1 MKTDSVKPRLPP
13 HKAQPSGEPTPGGKS
28 PEASDQAMGLLTATG
43 KQETSERQHRLLIVA
58 ISCGMLIALVL
69 STSVLAQLDLDPY
82 KGMPGL
88 LIDVAMII
96 LAIVIGRNLR
106 KISRFGKIETILAG
120 AFQAAFNP
128 QAIVDHDGRAIVTN
142 KAYDY
147 WIGKANPNIEA
158 MVALKFSENLTVAA
172 EFQKLRKAAR
182 AGQPSQGELP
192 VIKGGK
198 ITEWY
203 RIIVR
208 PLPATHYII
217 WRFEDISERK
227 RAEQAVREEQAKLI
241 DFMAHAPVG
250 IYSADQHGRF
260 RFVNRTLA
268 EWLGC
273 SIEEL
278 TSGSIKLHDII
289 VQKLDSV
296 VPYGVAPGQDGHLR
310 GDTFMRN
317 KKGKVFPVSI
327 TQTVVMNEDG
337 QTLRTR
343 SIVRDLTP
351 EQSWQEALTL
361 SEQRFQR
368 LFAEAPIG
376 VALLNAELQVEECN
390 QAFTTLIKRD
400 KNDLLKKNFITLISH
415 DRRTVITDE
424 LMAVLAGRD
433 LQKPIELR
441 GMGDASAVAF
451 IYVKRFALLSTM
463 LHDDE
468 ANPQQTGL
476 MLYFIDYSEQKRIEA
491 QLAHSVKLQAIGQL
505 AGGVAHDFNNLLTAM
520 IGFCDL
526 LLQRHKPGDQSFADI
541 MQIKQNGNR
550 AANLVRQL
558 LAFSRQQTMQ
568 PKVLSVTDVLAELA
582 NLLRRLIGANVELK
596 MVHARDV
603 GPVRADQGQL
613 EQVIIN
619 LVVNARDAMPHGGTV
634 TIATEPH
641 HQDTALTRGQD
652 VMNPGDYIK
661 IAVSDQGIG
670 IPKEN
675 IQRIFEPFF
684 STKEVGSGTGLGLST
699 VYGIV
704 RQTGGF
710 IEVESAVG
718 KGSTFII
725 YLPHHIE
732 KEKPAEAAIEPV
744 REKKTSDLT
753 GAGTILLVEDEDA
766 VRVFGARALR
776 NKGYNVLEAR
786 GGEEALRVMDEQNG
800 RIDLLISDVVMPQ
813 MDGPTLVR
821 EIMRKKPDTKVV
833 FISGYTEDKFREQL
847 REGEVVHFLSKPF
860 SLKQLASKVKEVLTG
875 EVEE

>member
-1 MKTDSVKPRLPP
+1 MKKDSPSKQDLLLPP
-13 HKAQPSGEPTPGGKS
+13 DVA
-28 PEASDQAMGLLTATG
+28 ASAETLGLLAATG
-43 KQETSERQHRLLIVA
+43 KQETSDRQHRLFIVGIAAGLLVGVVLALIVLSNLGLEPFRGLPGILVDA
-58 ISCGMLIALVL
+58 LIV
-69 STSVLAQLDLDPY
+69 
-82 KGMPGL
+82 
-88 LIDVAMII
+88 I
-96 LAIVIGRNLR
+96 LAIVIGRNLY
-106 KISRFGKIETILAG
+106 KINQLGKIETILAE

-128 QAIVDHDGRAIVTN
+128 QAIVGNDGRAVLTN

-147 WIGKANPNIEA
+147 WVGKPSPHVEA
-158 MVALKFSENLTVAA
+158 AVSVKFNENATVAA

-182 AGQPSQGELP
+182 AGQPAQGELP
-192 VIKGGK
+192 VIRGGR
-198 ITEWY
+198 ITEWR
-203 RIIVR
+203 RIIIR
-208 PLPATHYII
+208 PLPSTGYVV

-227 RAEQAVREEQAKLI
+227 RAEQAVREEQAKLV

-250 IYSADQHGRF
+250 IYSVDQTGRF

-273 SIEEL
+273 TIEEL
-278 TSGSIKLHDII
+278 TGGSLRLHDVLAHK
-289 VQKLDSV
+289 VQD
-296 VPYGVAPGQDGHLR
+296 VPAYAVATGPDGHLH
-310 GDTFMRN
+310 GDTFLRSRQ
-317 KKGKVFPVSI
+317 GRVFPVSI

-337 QTLRTR
+337 VTLRTR

-351 EQSWQEALTL
+351 EQSWQQALTL

-376 VALLNAELQVEECN
+376 VALLNASMQVEECN
-390 QAFTTLIKRD
+390 GAFLSLTRLQSKED
-400 KNDLLKKNFITLISH
+400 VLKKNFINLIPESVQNSVSG
-415 DRRTVITDE
+415 D
-424 LMAVLAGRD
+424 LAAVLAGRD
-433 LQKPIELR
+433 SNKPIELR
-441 GMGDASAVAF
+441 GMGDATSVSF
-451 IYVKRFALLSTM
+451 IYAKRFAILSDPS
-463 LHDDE
+463 HVQE
-468 ANPQQTGL
+468 QKNGL
-476 MLYFIDYSEQKRIEA
+476 MLYFIDYTEQKRIEA

-558 LAFSRQQTMQ
+558 LAFSRQQTLQ

-582 NLLRRLIGANVELK
+582 NLLRRLIGANIELK
-596 MVHARDV
+596 IVHSRDMRLI
-603 GPVRADQGQL
+603 RADQGQL

-619 LVVNARDAMPHGGTV
+619 LVVNARDAMPQGGVV
-634 TIATEPH
+634 TISSSNH
-641 HQDTALTRGQD
+641 HQENPLVRGQD
-652 VMNPGDYIK
+652 MMPPGEYVRIEVK
-661 IAVSDQGIG
+661 DQGIG

-675 IQRIFEPFF
+675 LQRIFEPFF

-710 IEVESAVG
+710 VEVDSAVG

-725 YLPHHIE
+725 YLPSYVE
-732 KEKPAEAAIEPV
+732 KEKAPVEAAIEV
-744 REKKTSDLT
+744 AKEKKAADLT
-753 GAGTILLVEDEDA
+753 GAGTILIVEDEDA

-786 GGEEALRVMDEQNG
+786 GGEEALNVLQEQNYK
-800 RIDLLISDVVMPQ
+800 IDLMISDVVMPQ

-821 EIMRKKPDTKVV
+821 QVLQKKPDAKVI
-833 FISGYTEDKFREQL
+833 FISGYTEDRFREQL